1 MISTMQRIERITSDD
16 EHRISSRA
24 FYGQYHG
31 HPASA
36 LGLLAHKLRKN
47 GNSMYTERPL
57 VWLCGDSSL
66 DNKYW
71 LAEGICKEVGWVG
84 SGLKRWY

>member
-1 MISTMQRIERITSDD
+1 MTSHDEYRID
-16 EHRISSRA
+16 SRA

-36 LGLLAHKLRKN
+36 LGLLALKLRKTR
-47 GNSMYTERPL
+47 NSVSTERPL

-71 LAEGICKEVGWVG
+71 LGEGICKEVGWASSG
-84 SGLKRWY
+84 SKMRQYRLIYC

>member
-1 MISTMQRIERITSDD
+1 MISTTHRIERMTSDD
-16 EHRISSRA
+16 EHRIDSRA

-36 LGLLAHKLRKN
+36 LGLLARELRKI
-47 GNSMYTERPL
+47 GNSECTERPL
-57 VWLCGDSSL
+57 LWLCGDSSL

-71 LAEGICKEVGWVG
+71 LGEGICKEVG
-84 SGLKRWY
+84 